1 VAADVAQDPPLKG
14 SDPLVNRR
22 LLTTL
27 LLALGLAVTVPAGA
41 SAKIKVAVG
50 IGDQSPK
57 MFDDANWKALGL
69 KKTRYFIE
77 WNAIDQPDVIASAD
91 QFMGAARQA
100 GVKVLLHIS
109 TDDINSGPVKP
120 LPSVSA
126 YKDKVGKLIM
136 RYKAVGVTDWGA
148 WNEANHKSQPTSKN
162 PKRAAQFYKAMKG
175 MCKNCKIVALDVLD
189 QAGVEKYIARWLKAA
204 GSAGKTAKVI
214 GIHNYSEVN
223 RKLKEK
229 RSESSLKRYPGTAR
243 IIKAVRKK
251 NPKAKFWYTET
262 GGVASFGSAFPCD
275 KKRQADRT
283 KFMFSM
289 IKKYD
294 KDVERLYS
302 YNWFGTGNGGCD
314 GFDAGLVEETGA
326 TRAAYATFK
335 SGLKNAGR

>member
-1 VAADVAQDPPLKG
+1 M
-14 SDPLVNRR
+14 NRR

-27 LLALGLAVTVPAGA
+27 LLALGLVVAVPAGA

-77 WNAIDQPDVIASAD
+77 WNAIDQPDEIASAD

-109 TDDINSGPVKP
+109 TDDINSDPVKP

-126 YKDKVGKLIM
+126 YKDKVGKLIA

-162 PKRAAQFYKAMKG
+162 PKRAAQFYKAMKA
-175 MCKNCKIVALDVLD
+175 MCKNCKVVALDVLD

-204 GSAGKTAKVI
+204 GSAGRTAKII

-229 RSESSLKRYPGTAR
+229 RSQSSLKRYPGTAR

-251 NPKAKFWYTET
+251 NSKAKFWYTET
-262 GGVASFGSAFPCD
+262 GGVASFGSDFPCD
-275 KKRQADRT
+275 KQRQADRT

-314 GFDAGLVEETGA
+314 GFDAGLVEQNGT
-326 TRAAYATFK
+326 TRSAYSTFR
-335 SGLKNAGR
+335 SGLKNASR